1 MADLGI
7 LGQTLDGG
15 TLNTLAPNAS
25 QEDVVASLN
34 DIIRRLNT
42 MLKLQVFSD
51 GENKRMIIGYQKDG
65 WGPGKDFGIKVSAEG
80 YDVTTADDTQLLLS
94 FDLETWFYYQDG
106 VNIGQIG
113 KLPNGETGE
122 AWAKEGESVPDAITP

>member
-1 MADLGI
+1 MDLGI